1 MEGHR
6 VAPGFQASSGQVP
19 VRSLGAPMPPVDFA
33 LAAGASGP
41 TGALAGV
48 NTKELQGELQKAIDM
63 ANSGQHDAAIT
74 AYEAILAKTP
84 ALTMIN
90 GQIAQVKRL
99 KKDYDGAIASYQ
111 KVLAADPNNDKA
123 KIEIG
128 MTYLEKG
135 DFANA
140 EKSLLEVATSVNA
153 SREVFYNLGEVKFAK
168 GETDEAVKYYERAA
182 QMDAAWGK
190 PLFKLGL
197 AKLQKADTAGAIE
210 YMNKVIA
217 AEPNSAEA
225 AQAKALIEQLKKGIG
240 SGGAVT
246 HRFRLFSSFSNELID
261 VRVRRLD
268 RSGLLPHLHRLGEL
282 PFPRQQH
289 ALHHPRKR
297 VIRLDGGRL
306 VQGVARDD
314 GVAALGFEPALGG
327 VIRRHVG
334 ERVEADDVFVLRLA
348 QRLAGRPGQFDDA
361 ESSRAPP
368 RP

>member
-1 MEGHR
+1 MIRRRSFRRWRWSRRWSCRPLPAAAQTGR
-6 VAPGFQASSGQVP
+6 IGGTIKDASRTSPSRAPRSPRKTRSASPSSFTATTDDKGRYSIIGLKTGTWKVTAVGAGLPALVRQVP

-41 TGALAGV
+41 AGALAGV
-48 NTKELQGELQKAIDM
+48 NTKELQAELQKAIDL
-63 ANSGQHDAAIT
+63 ANAGQHDAAIA

-111 KVLAADPNNDKA
+111 KVIAADPNNDKA

-153 SREVFYNLGEVKFAK
+153 NREVFYNLGEVKFAK

-210 YMNKVIA
+210 IH
-217 AEPNSAEA
+217 
-225 AQAKALIEQLKKGIG
+225 EQGDRRR
-240 SGGAVT
+240 S
-246 HRFRLFSSFSNELID
+246 EL
-261 VRVRRLD
+261 RRS
-268 RSGLLPHLHRLGEL
+268 RAG
-282 PFPRQQH
+282 
-289 ALHHPRKR
+289 
-297 VIRLDGGRL
+297 
-306 VQGVARDD
+306 QGVDRA
-314 GVAALGFEPALGG
+314 
-327 VIRRHVG
+327 
-334 ERVEADDVFVLRLA
+334 VEE
-348 QRLAGRPGQFDDA
+348 G
-361 ESSRAPP
+361 
-368 RP
+368 

>member
-1 MEGHR
+1 MRDSKTFLSAVALVAALVVSALPAAAQTGRIGGQVKDAQNGQPLKGATITAENPQASPSSFTATTDDKGR
-6 VAPGFQASSGQVP
+6 YSIIGLKTGTWKVTAVAPGFQPSSGQVP

-41 TGALAGV
+41 AGALAGV

-63 ANSGQHDAAIT
+63 ANAGQHDAAIT

-84 ALTMIN
+84 ALTMIH

-135 DFANA
+135 DFASA
-140 EKSLLEVATSVNA
+140 EKSLQEVATSVNA

-190 PLFKLGL
+190 PLYKIGTL
-197 AKLQKADTAGAIE
+197 A
-210 YMNKVIA
+210 MNKGDKDKARRALSQVIA
-217 AEPNSAEA
+217 VDPTSPEA
-225 AQAKALIEQLKKGIG
+225 VQAKAALAQLK
-240 SGGAVT
+240 
-246 HRFRLFSSFSNELID
+246 
-261 VRVRRLD
+261 
-268 RSGLLPHLHRLGEL
+268 
-282 PFPRQQH
+282 
-289 ALHHPRKR
+289 
-297 VIRLDGGRL
+297 
-306 VQGVARDD
+306 
-314 GVAALGFEPALGG
+314 
-327 VIRRHVG
+327 
-334 ERVEADDVFVLRLA
+334 
-348 QRLAGRPGQFDDA
+348 
-361 ESSRAPP
+361 
-368 RP
+368 